1 MFYILRRR
9 CLGLGSTK
17 AIKELSQHE
26 ITIVRNDKLP
36 EFYENDVI
44 LRWGTTKH
52 LGIYPATSTH
62 IYTCKVL
69 NRANNIALVN
79 NKRSFRNVLQQLSP
93 EIIPKTWFNY
103 NEPDITYPCILRP
116 STHAQGK
123 NILLFNSL
131 EDLSLFVETNKLAHS
146 TYYDGYISEYIPK
159 VAEYRVC
166 FIQGLVAWVANKVP
180 ANPSNIAWNVAQGSK
195 FENVSWKSWP
205 IDVIETAY
213 RAYEI
218 SGLYLGGVDIMVDED
233 GRSYVLEIN
242 SAPSHTSPYRKKCTT
257 KCIDYGITN
266 NDFTHLIPDEN
277 FKKYGKWLHPAL
289 KNT

>member
-1 MFYILRRR
+1 MFYILRRIG
-9 CLGLGSTK
+9 LGLGSTK
-17 AIKELSQHE
+17 AIQELSQHE

-36 EFYENDVI
+36 EFQENDVI
-44 LRWGTTKH
+44 LRWGCTSSLNKTYTH
-52 LGIYPATSTH
+52 LKT
-62 IYTCKVL
+62 L
-69 NRANNIALVN
+69 NKANNITLVN
-79 NKRSFRNVLQQLSP
+79 NKRNFRNILQQSIP
-93 EIIPKTWFNY
+93 EIVPKTWFSHLSVN
-103 NEPDITYPCILRP
+103 ITYPCILRP
-116 STHAQGK
+116 QSHCQGK
-123 NILLFNSL
+123 ELYFCTDYEHLVQILDHL
-131 EDLSLFVETNKLAHS
+131 EYLNQR
-146 TYYDGYISEYIPK
+146 YYISEYIPK

-166 FIQGLVAWVANKVP
+166 FIQGLVAWVANKIP
-180 ANPSNIAWNVAQGSK
+180 NNPNAIAWNVAQGGK
-195 FENVSWKSWP
+195 FENLRWKDWP

-213 RAYEI
+213 KAYKL
-218 SGLYLGGVDIMVDED
+218 SGLYLGGVDIMVDKD

>member
-1 MFYILRRR
+1 MFYILRRIG
-9 CLGLGSTK
+9 LGLGSTK
-17 AIKELSQHE
+17 AIQELSQHE

-36 EFYENDVI
+36 EFQENDVI
-44 LRWGTTKH
+44 LRWGC
-52 LGIYPATSTH
+52 TSSINNVYTH
-62 IYTCKVL
+62 PKVL
-69 NRANNIALVN
+69 NKADNINLVN

-93 EIIPKTWFNY
+93 EIVPKTWFCREDPN
-103 NEPDITYPCILRP
+103 ITYPCIIRP
-116 STHAQGK
+116 GKHAQGRNIILANSK
-123 NILLFNSL
+123 NLIPEHTHPTFYNM
-131 EDLSLFVETNKLAHS
+131 
-146 TYYDGYISEYIPK
+146 YISEYIPK

-166 FIQGLVAWVANKVP
+166 FIQGRVAWVANKIP

-205 IDVIETAY
+205 IDVIETAHK
-213 RAYEI
+213 AYKV
-218 SGLYLGGVDIMVDED
+218 SGLYLGGVDIMVDKD

>member
-9 CLGLGSTK
+9 SLGLGSTK

-26 ITIVRNDKLP
+26 ITIVRNDNLP
-36 EFYENDVI
+36 EFQENDVI
-44 LRWGTTKH
+44 LRWGTTAH

-69 NRANNIALVN
+69 NKAYNVDLVN
-79 NKRSFRNVLQQLSP
+79 NKRNFRNLLQESIP
-93 EIIPKTWFNY
+93 EIVPKTWFSHLSVN
-103 NEPDITYPCILRP
+103 ITYPCILRP
-116 STHAQGK
+116 QSHCQGK
-123 NILLFNSL
+123 ELYFCTDYEHLVQILDHL
-131 EDLSLFVETNKLAHS
+131 EYLNQR
-146 TYYDGYISEYIPK
+146 YYISEYIPK

-166 FIQGLVAWVANKVP
+166 FIQGRVAWVANKVP

>member
-9 CLGLGSTK
+9 GLGLGSTK

-36 EFYENDVI
+36 EFTDDDVV
-44 LRWGTTKH
+44 LRWGCTSGFNCYAKILNTKDA
-52 LGIYPATSTH
+52 IS
-62 IYTCKVL
+62 I
-69 NRANNIALVN
+69 VN
-79 NKRSFRNVLQQLSP
+79 NKSNFRKVLIFTEP
-93 EIIPKTWFNY
+93 KIIPKTWFSIHDPN
-103 NEPDITYPCILRP
+103 ITYPCILRP

-123 NILLFNSL
+123 HLYFCNNFQDL
-131 EDLSLFVETNKLAHS
+131 EKAYLYSPCFVHDN
-146 TYYDGYISEYIPK
+146 YYVSEYIPK
-159 VAEYRVC
+159 ITEYRVC
-166 FIQGLVAWVANKVP
+166 FIQGLVAWVANKIP
-180 ANPSNIAWNVAQGSK
+180 NNPNAIAWNVAQGGK
-195 FENVSWKSWP
+195 FENLRWKDWP

-213 RAYEI
+213 KAYKL
-218 SGLYLGGVDIMVDED
+218 SGLYLGGVDIMVDKD

-266 NDFTHLIPDEN
+266 NDFTHLSPNDE
-277 FKKYGKWLHPAL
+277 FKKYSKWLHPAF